1 MGRSAIG
8 IALRNERIDHI
19 YVYEMQA
26 LALNALD
33 VLHHRREAKVYE

>member
-19 YVYEMQA
+19 DVYEMQGTG
-26 LALNALD
+26 
-33 VLHHRREAKVYE
+33 KK